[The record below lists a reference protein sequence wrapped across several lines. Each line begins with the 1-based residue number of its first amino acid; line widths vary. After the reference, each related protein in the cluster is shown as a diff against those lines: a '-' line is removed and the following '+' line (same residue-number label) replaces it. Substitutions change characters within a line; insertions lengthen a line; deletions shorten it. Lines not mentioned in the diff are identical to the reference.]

1 MSGANMDAQDRQ
13 DEVLDFRNG
22 RLGEVIESS
31 TSEFTAQCYRLY
43 DAPDIGSL
51 VLCGE
56 ETPTY
61 GIVCEATTQ
70 SIDPGRASV
79 PRGLNAN
86 IEADV
91 FSSNPQIERLLFTKF
106 RAVIVGHCEGMGCQD
121 GSGIR
126 RYPPLSAPR
135 IYSFVRECDATEVGE
150 FSSSHEFLNIL
161 LDTPI
166 GSQDHVIASF
176 LRRASAA
183 HPDAHEYLVDAGKSL
198 ASVLSGQLPRLS
210 SILRSLE

>member
-1 MSGANMDAQDRQ
+1 MNSDTSSA
-13 DEVLDFRNG
+13 
-22 RLGEVIESS
+22 RLVRIGEVIEAS

-70 SIDPGRASV
+70 SIDPGRASI
-79 PRGLNAN
+79 PRGLNAET
-86 IEADV
+86 EADV
-91 FSSNPQIERLLFTKF
+91 FNSNPQIERLLFTKF
-106 RAVIVGHCEGMGCQD
+106 RAVIVGYCGGVGYQGENE
-121 GSGIR
+121 IR

-135 IYSFVRECDATEVGE
+135 IYSFVRECDANEVAE
-150 FSSSHEFLNIL
+150 FSSSYEFLNIL

-166 GSQDHVIASF
+166 GSQDHVITSF
-176 LRRASAA
+176 LRQASEA
-183 HPDAHEYLVDAGKSL
+183 HPDAHEYLVGAGKSL
-198 ASVLSGQLPRLS
+198 ASALPGQLPRLS